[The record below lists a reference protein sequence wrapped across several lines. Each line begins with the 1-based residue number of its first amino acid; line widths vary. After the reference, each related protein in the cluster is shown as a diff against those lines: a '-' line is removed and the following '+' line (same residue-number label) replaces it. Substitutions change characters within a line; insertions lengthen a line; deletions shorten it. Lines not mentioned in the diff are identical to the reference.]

1 MRLFFLSS
9 HTPRADG
16 YVCSLVLLIPWEPY
30 IKERLVWEERTGT
43 EQGFWLLL
51 DPELSFHLELI

>member
-1 MRLFFLSS
+1 M
-9 HTPRADG
+9 
-16 YVCSLVLLIPWEPY
+16 LLIPWEPY

-51 DPELSFHLELI
+51 DPELSFQLELI